1 MSQSRQLRTFALD
14 VPDGY
19 STTQHAHAW
28 GQLVFVVGGVVTVL
42 AGTGAYVAPTNRA
55 VWIPSGVEH
64 SLLARGPTQLRTIY
78 RPAGLGQ
85 GLRVIGV
92 SELLRSLIL
101 RCIEIGIVE
110 PEDAA
115 RDALI
120 TLVDHEIERATPF
133 EGRVPLPTDPR
144 ALAVAH
150 ALLGESAPERTVEAW
165 ADEAGVSV
173 RTLQRLFSRDTGL
186 SFGQWCLHVRML
198 EAVRR
203 LSAGEAVGDVALA
216 CGYRS
221 ASAFVAAFRR
231 VYGFTPGGLTRGS
244 RDGSRPRAASSLGT
258 ATAEPP

>member
-1 MSQSRQLRTFALD
+1 MSRVRQLRTLALD

-19 STTQHAHAW
+19 STSGHTHDW
-28 GQLVFVVGGVVTVL
+28 GQLVFVGGGVVTVL
-42 AGTGAYVAPTNRA
+42 AGSGAYVAPTNRA
-55 VWIPSGVEH
+55 VWIPAGIEH
-64 SLLARGPTQLRTIY
+64 SLFARGPTRLRTLY
-78 RPAGLGQ
+78 RPAGLHG
-85 GLRVIGV
+85 GLGVIGV

-101 RCIEIGIVE
+101 RCVEIGVVE
-110 PEDAA
+110 PSDAA

-120 TLVDHEIERATPF
+120 TLVDDEIERATPF

-144 ALAVAH
+144 ALFVAR
-150 ALLGESAPERTVEAW
+150 ALLGDAAPERTVEAW

-203 LSAGEAVGDVALA
+203 LSAGEPVGLVATA

-231 VYGFTPGGLTRGS
+231 VYGFTPGGLRKGQPS
-244 RDGSRPRAASSLGT
+244 ASS
-258 ATAEPP
+258 

>member
-1 MSQSRQLRTFALD
+1 MSQSRQVRSFAID

-19 STTQHAHAW
+19 ATSRHAHEW

-42 AGTGAYVAPTNRA
+42 AGSGAYVAPTNRA
-55 VWIPSGVEH
+55 VWIPANVEH
-64 SLLARGPTQLRTIY
+64 RLLARGPTQLRTIY
-78 RPAGLGQ
+78 RPAGLHE
-85 GLRVIGV
+85 GLGVIGV
-92 SELLRSLIL
+92 SGLLRSLIL
-101 RCIEIGIVE
+101 RCIDLGIVD
-110 PEDAA
+110 PVDPP

-133 EGRVPLPTDPR
+133 EGRVPLPSDPR

-150 ALLGESAPERTVEAW
+150 ALLGEAAPERTVEAW
-165 ADEAGVSV
+165 AEEAQVSV

-186 SFGQWCLHVRML
+186 SFGQWCRHVRML

-203 LSAGEAVGDVALA
+203 LSAGEAVGDVALT

-231 VYGFTPGGLTRGS
+231 VYGLTPGELK
-244 RDGSRPRAASSLGT
+244 RAR
-258 ATAEPP
+258 